1 MLAAL
6 PIAALAFTSA
16 PTLTRSGALVT
27 RSPTPVAAIDV
38 NSLDQQQVAII
49 GGAVLA
55 LGGAI
60 AYGKQNE
67 DGSTASAPSPPK
79 PAKSTPPARK
89 PVARAKPKGWGLG
102 NYGKSKAPHPM
113 AGPWPKAPK
122 REEWVPPEGWEP
134 PKKPVQSWYDRGER
148 LKPPAPPPAAAPTA
162 PAKPTLKSFLDSL
175 FGGFDMSPAGSA
187 STAKGWGLGNYGKS
201 KAPHPSAGPWPK
213 APKREEWV
221 PPEGWAPPSMPPK
234 VVIESWYDSGMRLR
248 DDGVVVPSG
257 ADSSSEMTVAQACAF
272 FAANPSIDA
281 AEKKAFLLSK
291 GVSDF
296 VIAQAECTATG
307 MEKSVAGHP

>member
-67 DGSTASAPSPPK
+67 DGSAASAPSPPK

-113 AGPWPKAPK
+113 
-122 REEWVPPEGWEP
+122 
-134 PKKPVQSWYDRGER
+134 
-148 LKPPAPPPAAAPTA
+148 
-162 PAKPTLKSFLDSL
+162 
-175 FGGFDMSPAGSA
+175 
-187 STAKGWGLGNYGKS
+187 
-201 KAPHPSAGPWPK
+201 AGPWPK